1 MGSMISLGVGK
12 MEIDWGKNNM
22 FRDHSALFTD
32 GDIKD
37 IPYYYAG
44 LEENEIITEY
54 HEGFSRKFFRM
65 VSSRILSR
73 VVYPQTGQRMNSVF
87 SILFTPNCDHS
98 FSYPDI
104 SV

>member
-54 HEGFSRKFFRM
+54 HEGFSRN
-65 VSSRILSR
+65 LSLIKR
-73 VVYPQTGQRMNSVF
+73 RLDLLGYSLKKVENFITMLYMSAQNTGT
-87 SILFTPNCDHS
+87 I
-98 FSYPDI
+98 
-104 SV
+104 